1 MPDQHPKP
9 FAQLKRFWAPLL
21 SGTLTGLILFILAVY
36 FDFAN
41 ILVCL
46 FVIPFTAGFVT
57 LIRANALIQAD
68 LISRIFLPWAALV
81 ITLPLAY
88 WKLKIFILLT
98 FPIASVGGWVAG
110 KLMTKWRQPKD

>member
-1 MPDQHPKP
+1 MADQHPMPITQQK
-9 FAQLKRFWAPLL
+9 KFWAPLL
-21 SGTLTGLILFILAVY
+21 SGTITGLVLFILAVY

-41 ILVCL
+41 ILICL
-46 FVIPFTAGFVT
+46 FFIPFTAGFVT

-98 FPIASVGGWVAG
+98 FPIASLGGWVAG
-110 KLMTKWRQPKD
+110 KLMTHWRQSKD